1 MRTSIIELSKII
13 FCPTSKKYQIFFTAS
28 KHNKYFVINLSN
40 AYAKNIA
47 MASENIAS
55 SSLTQYELIIN
66 LLNELNI
73 TIYKICIK
81 KRNNLLTSFVYFS
94 NNDKKFEINSNITDS
109 IILSMKTFTDLSIDS
124 DLLIDENNNQE
135 SIDKKSMHTM
145 QPNSKIQSNYIDNS
159 SNVDVLKLALD
170 KCIQDEKF
178 ESAALLRDR
187 IKSLKK

>member
-55 SSLTQYELIIN
+55 ASLSQYELIIN
-66 LLNELNI
+66 LLNQLNI
-73 TIYKICIK
+73 VIYKICIK
-81 KRNNLLTSFVYFS
+81 KRNNFLTSFVYFR
-94 NNDKKFEINSNITDS
+94 NNDKKFEINSNITDA

-124 DLLIDENNNQE
+124 DLLIDENHNQE
-135 SIDKKSMHTM
+135 GIDKKSIHTV
-145 QPNSKIQSNYIDNS
+145 QSNSKIESNYIDNS
-159 SNVDVLKLALD
+159 SNIDVLKLALD

-178 ESAALLRDR
+178 ESAAFLRDR
-187 IKSLKK
+187 IESFKK

>member
-1 MRTSIIELSKII
+1 MKTSIIELSKII

-55 SSLTQYELIIN
+55 ASLSQYELIIN
-66 LLNELNI
+66 LLNQLNI
-73 TIYKICIK
+73 VIYKICIK
-81 KRNNLLTSFVYFS
+81 KRNNFLTSFVYFR
-94 NNDKKFEINSNITDS
+94 NNDKKFEINSNITDA

-124 DLLIDENNNQE
+124 DLLIDENHNQE
-135 SIDKKSMHTM
+135 GLDKKSIHTV
-145 QPNSKIQSNYIDNS
+145 QSNSKIESNYIDNS
-159 SNVDVLKLALD
+159 SNIDVLKLALD

-178 ESAALLRDR
+178 ESAAFLRDR
-187 IKSLKK
+187 IESLKK